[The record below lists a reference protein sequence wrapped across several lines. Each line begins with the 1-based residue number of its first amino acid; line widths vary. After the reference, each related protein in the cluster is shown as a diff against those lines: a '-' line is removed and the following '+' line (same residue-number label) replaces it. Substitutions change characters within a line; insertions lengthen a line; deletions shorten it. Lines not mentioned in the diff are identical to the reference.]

1 MKINQKLQTIA
12 AVGMMSL
19 SLAVP
24 AVFGQGGDSQQGGTA
39 PNNTKQGREWRGEGH
54 GGHGGRFGHRGL
66 GGMFRAL
73 ELTDA
78 QKAQAKQIHE
88 SHQASIKALR
98 EQIRAKHMEIR
109 QAEQGGTFNEA
120 LATQKL
126 TEVAGIQ
133 AKLMGEEF
141 QIRQQ
146 MLALLTPEQKAKL
159 EQLRNDWK
167 AKRAERRAPQA

>member
-1 MKINQKLQTIA
+1 MSINHKLQSLA
-12 AVGMMSL
+12 AVGIMSL

-24 AVFGQGGDSQQGGTA
+24 VVFGQGTPAQQGDTTTNSPKDG
-39 PNNTKQGREWRGEGH
+39 KGWHGRRG
-54 GGHGGRFGHRGL
+54 GGFGHHGM
-66 GGMFRAL
+66 GGIFRAL
-73 ELTDA
+73 NLTDA
-78 QKAQAKQIHE
+78 QKAQAKQIRE
-88 SHQASIKALR
+88 SHQASIQALR

-109 QAEQGGTFNEA
+109 QSEQGGTFNEA

-146 MLALLTPEQKAKL
+146 MLSLLTPEQKAKL
-159 EQLRNDWK
+159 DQLRTEWK
-167 AKRAERRAPQA
+167 AKRAERRAPQL